1 MGAPGGVKADRG
13 CDSSRSRV
21 GNHSSDDISDK
32 LATTWPRHSH
42 VVVISNGGTTLP
54 RGSRA
59 ALARQVQWHLSSGA
73 ARFCSF
79 LRRPAARKLATSPE
93 RTEAAG
99 AFQHVVNS
107 FHSSSAAAYAERS
120 VRADAGPRLHR
131 ESHVA
136 LFAQARLALDTVP
149 INLNCHGSV

>member
-21 GNHSSDDISDK
+21 VNHSSDDISDK

-79 LRRPAARKLATSPE
+79 LRRPAAWKLATAPE

-99 AFQHVVNS
+99 AFQHVR
-107 FHSSSAAAYAERS
+107 AAAQTERS
-120 VRADAGPRLHR
+120 IWADTGSRLHR
-131 ESHVA
+131 ETHVA
-136 LFAQARLALDTVP
+136 LFAQARLAMDPVP
-149 INLNCHGSV
+149 INLSCHGSV

>member
-21 GNHSSDDISDK
+21 VNHSSDDISDK
-32 LATTWPRHSH
+32 LATAWPRHSH

-59 ALARQVQWHLSSGA
+59 ALSSGA
-73 ARFCSF
+73 SRFCSF

-99 AFQHVVNS
+99 AFQHVR
-107 FHSSSAAAYAERS
+107 AAAQTERS
-120 VRADAGPRLHR
+120 VWADAGPCLHR
-131 ESHVA
+131 ETQVA
-136 LFAQARLALDTVP
+136 LLAQARLALDPVP
-149 INLNCHGSV
+149 INLSCHGSV

>member
-13 CDSSRSRV
+13 CDSSRSKGV
-21 GNHSSDDISDK
+21 NHSSDDISDK
-32 LATTWPRHSH
+32 LATAWPRHSL

-59 ALARQVQWHLSSGA
+59 ALTRQVQWHLSSGA

-79 LRRPAARKLATSPE
+79 LRRPPARKLATAPE

-120 VRADAGPRLHR
+120 VRADTGSRLHR

-149 INLNCHGSV
+149 INLS

>member
-21 GNHSSDDISDK
+21 VNHSSDDLSDK
-32 LATTWPRHSH
+32 LATAWPRHSH

-59 ALARQVQWHLSSGA
+59 ALSSGA

-79 LRRPAARKLATSPE
+79 LRRPAARKLATAPE
-93 RTEAAG
+93 RTETAG
-99 AFQHVVNS
+99 AFQHVS
-107 FHSSSAAAYAERS
+107 TAAQTERS
-120 VRADAGPRLHR
+120 VWADAGSRLHS
-131 ESHVA
+131 ETHVA
-136 LFAQARLALDTVP
+136 LFAQARLALDPVP
-149 INLNCHGSV
+149 TDLTWVGSVEAALRTGWL

>member
-21 GNHSSDDISDK
+21 VNHSSDDISDK

-99 AFQHVVNS
+99 AFQHV
-107 FHSSSAAAYAERS
+107 SAAAYAERS
-120 VRADAGPRLHR
+120 VRADAGSRLHR
-131 ESHVA
+131 ETHVA
-136 LFAQARLALDTVP
+136 LFAQARLALDPVP

>member
-21 GNHSSDDISDK
+21 VNHSSDDLSDK
-32 LATTWPRHSH
+32 LATAWPRHSH

-93 RTEAAG
+93 RTETAG
-99 AFQHVVNS
+99 AFQHV
-107 FHSSSAAAYAERS
+107 SAAAQTERS
-120 VRADAGPRLHR
+120 VWADAGPCLHR
-131 ESHVA
+131 ETHVA
-136 LFAQARLALDTVP
+136 LFAQARLALDPVP
-149 INLNCHGSV
+149 INLSCHGSV

>member
-21 GNHSSDDISDK
+21 VNHSSDDISDK

-59 ALARQVQWHLSSGA
+59 ALSSGA

-120 VRADAGPRLHR
+120 VRADAGSRLHR
-131 ESHVA
+131 ETHVA
-136 LFAQARLALDTVP
+136 LFAQARLALDPVP
-149 INLNCHGSV
+149 INLSCHGSV